1 MRVEIDVNELKEELS
16 GYLRYVK
23 VSISVEPNIWQ
34 GRNDY
39 WIEVTAKPISP
50 LDIILGSLYWR
61 IEAKKYNDTNKYVV
75 HLGDLADLLE
85 RRKDIE
91 RLEDQ
96 CRLAIEKLRKLVEEK
111 EVVE

>member
-1 MRVEIDVNELKEELS
+1 
-16 GYLRYVK
+16 
-23 VSISVEPNIWQ
+23 
-34 GRNDY
+34 
-39 WIEVTAKPISP
+39 
-50 LDIILGSLYWR
+50 
-61 IEAKKYNDTNKYVV
+61 V
-75 HLGDLADLLE
+75 HFGDLADLLE

>member
-23 VSISVEPNIWQ
+23 VSVSIEPNIWQ

-39 WIEVTAKPISP
+39 WIEVIAKPISP
-50 LDIILGSLYWR
+50 FDVILNSLFWR
-61 IEAKKYNDTNKYVV
+61 IEAKKNNDTNKYAVN
-75 HLGDLADLLE
+75 LGDLADLLE

>member
-23 VSISVEPNIWQ
+23 VSVSIEPNIWQ
-34 GRNDY
+34 NRNYY
-39 WIEVTAKPISP
+39 WIEVTAKPINP

-61 IEAKKYNDTNKYVV
+61 IEAKKYNDTDKYVV
-75 HLGDLADLLE
+75 HLGDLIDLLE
-85 RRKDIE
+85 KRKDIE

-96 CRLAIEKLRKLVEEK
+96 CRLAIVKLREMIREK
-111 EVVE
+111 EGVE